1 MTSTAPVPSQLLELL
16 TVHCPAEVQMF
27 KYSHRVAMTQIRL
40 STVFAELDEKPPVS
54 RGRLFLPVLP
64 LLQAHSYD
72 R

>member
-54 RGRLFLPVLP
+54 QG
-64 LLQAHSYD
+64 QAVSACTPTLAGTQL
-72 R
+72 